1 MNPETFAQIQKAV
14 AVLPP
19 SSGDMGIAD
28 LRTSFPAVHFT
39 MCSEDDVSPRIPV
52 VAEAGDYVLYLVS
65 GASGHCLAFT
75 PDLVAAS
82 GVVVASKSLDD

>member
-1 MNPETFAQIQKAV
+1 MNSETLAQIQKAV
-14 AVLPP
+14 ALLPP
-19 SSGDMGIAD
+19 SHTDMTG
-28 LRTSFPAVHFT
+28 LRSNFPAVHFT
-39 MCSEDDVSPRIPV
+39 LCSEDDVSPRIPV